1 MSVTNGQITQS
12 MTYDGVGNTS
22 SSKLTNNTDSKY
34 IESSAVY
41 TADGNHVQS
50 ITDAAGGTTSYNY
63 GMGNTV
69 MWELPVSV
77 TTANG
82 TVTAS
87 EYDEI
92 GRTKKTEI
100 ENTTNL
106 LYNYTKGLPGT
117 VQRTANRNG
126 VNISQ
131 TYSLTYDAFGN
142 TTGINVGSKNLASY
156 EYEDYRL
163 LKKQI
168 YCFIC
173 RTFFNLTTERH

>member
-1 MSVTNGQITQS
+1 M
-12 MTYDGVGNTS
+12 
-22 SSKLTNNTDSKY
+22 
-34 IESSAVY
+34 
-41 TADGNHVQS
+41 
-50 ITDAAGGTTSYNY
+50 
-63 GMGNTV
+63 
-69 MWELPVSV
+69 
-77 TTANG
+77 
-82 TVTAS
+82 
-87 EYDEI
+87 
-92 GRTKKTEI
+92 GRTKKTGI
-100 ENTTNL
+100 ENTANL
-106 LYNYTKGLPGT
+106 LYTYTQGLLGS